1 MEEKEAD
8 AANTWHDAIA
18 EQNSNEIAANCFA
31 RLQMPQFN
39 EANMENWFY
48 LLDFYFRA
56 VGIAQDDRKFNTV
69 CSQLPPGRITEFRQ
83 IIDNAPAEAKYDY
96 LKEQLLTLMGTSR
109 QKRLR
114 QLLHEMQLGDKR
126 PSQLYYEMLLKSEG
140 ILTESILIDL
150 WTSRLPP
157 SVQTAV
163 IICSG
168 SAREKT
174 KIADSVFENIELT
187 HANYVSSATAE
198 PSIEQL
204 CAAVSNLTNQ
214 VQRIAASVPN
224 QRASNRRGGNRA
236 LPGEGQ
242 WQSRNEDSKFDTCW
256 YHRKFGTRATN
267 CRPPCRFQQVQNQ
280 Q

>member
-1 MEEKEAD
+1 MEEKESE
-8 AANTWHDAIA
+8 AAHTWHDAIA
-18 EQNSNEIAANCFA
+18 EQNSKEIAANCFA

-96 LKEQLLTLMGTSR
+96 LKEQLLILMGTSR

-140 ILTESILIDL
+140 ILTESILVDL

-168 SAREKT
+168 SAKEKT

-187 HANYVSSATAE
+187 HVNYVSSATAD
-198 PSIEQL
+198 PNIEQL
-204 CAAVSNLTNQ
+204 RAAVSNLTHQ
-214 VQRIAASVPN
+214 VQRIAASVPS
-224 QRASNRRGGNRA
+224 QRRGIRLGGNRESTD
-236 LPGEGQ
+236 EGQ
-242 WQSRNEDSKFDTCW
+242 GQSRDKDFQFDTCW
-256 YHRKFGTRATN
+256 YHRTFGVRATN
-267 CRPPCRFQQVQNQ
+267 CRPPCRFRQVQNQ